1 LVLDRDEQLR
11 RYIDTFWG
19 YGNLDGPYW
28 FVGMEQGGGGSWGE
42 VGAHLDRWQHVGA
55 PAIAPFRPPADELTD
70 HRWFGPKPRIQPYW
84 GKLIRLLLAAED
96 RPCSPEAVRNYQ
108 ARHLATSTGETCLF
122 ELLPLPSP
130 STDRWIYAEHSRL
143 PLLKDRGSYLQVLL
157 PRRIV
162 QLRSM
167 ISEKRPRFV
176 VFAGLSYLDHWAQIV
191 GTDLPIRPEQPVS
204 LSHLGTT
211 AVAIRHPS
219 SVGVGNGYFEDVGRT
234 LASRRSR

>member
-1 LVLDRDEQLR
+1 MLDRDEQLR
-11 RYIDTFWG
+11 RYIDRFWG

-28 FVGMEQGGGGSWGE
+28 FVGMEEGGGVGWDE

-55 PAIAPFRPPADELTD
+55 PAIAPFRPPDDELSE

-96 RPCSPEAVRNYQ
+96 RPCSSEAVRNYQ
-108 ARHLATSTGETCLF
+108 ARQLASSSGETCLL

-130 STDRWIYAEHSRL
+130 STDRWIYADYSRL
-143 PLLKDRGSYLQVLL
+143 PLLKDRSSYLQVLL
-157 PRRIV
+157 PRRIA

-167 ISEKRPRFV
+167 ISDQRPRFV
-176 VFAGLSYLDHWAQIV
+176 VFVGLSYLDYWMQIV
-191 GTDLPIRPEQPVS
+191 GADLPIRPEQPVS

-219 SVGVGNGYFEDVGRT
+219 SVGVGNGYFEDIGRA
-234 LASRRSR
+234 LVRLQPRE